1 MIPEETPLLDAES
14 MQVLV
19 VAYRARPGTV
29 SELADLLEPALVTR
43 LDPTLDALERA
54 GFLERIDDRLE
65 LESPYM
71 AFIAISRARM
81 ERLQTETARTVT
93 LMESLPHLIRNWDLG
108 EAKPGEDHPLVATI
122 VHGREERWALWRR
135 HLLDQKP
142 SRPSWVLPD
151 TSMLKDL
158 LTDGANAL
166 AATLQGG
173 AVRPRI
179 LVRPGS
185 HDEHADQELLLSAPG
200 LGIDVRVLD
209 RLPSWFYVDEDK
221 LAGLP
226 VTWGEAWP
234 SSILLVRTPPMIG
247 ALNLIFD
254 GLWNRAEPVS
264 KEPRGWEPVVRL
276 LAQGLTDEA
285 VARFLGLDVRT
296 VRRRV
301 AEAMSDLGATSR
313 FALGMAWAARN

>member
-1 MIPEETPLLDAES
+1 MIPEETPLLDEES

-19 VAYRARPGTV
+19 VAYRARPDTV
-29 SELADLLEPALVTR
+29 DELASLISPAHAQR
-43 LDPTLDALERA
+43 LDVTLLALERG
-54 GFLERIDDRLE
+54 GFLRRHDDRLE

-122 VHGREERWALWRR
+122 VHGRDERWAIWRR
-135 HLLDQKP
+135 HLLDEKP
-142 SRPSWVLPD
+142 ARPSWVLPD

-158 LTDGANAL
+158 LTEGAHAL

-179 LVRPGS
+179 LVRPGAH
-185 HDEHADQELLLSAPG
+185 HDHADQELLLSAPQ
-200 LGIDVRVLD
+200 LGIDIRVLD
-209 RLPSWFYVDEDK
+209 RLPSWFYVDENK

-226 VTWGEAWP
+226 VTWGEDWP
-234 SSILLVRTPPMIG
+234 SSILLVRTPPVIG

-254 GLWNRAEPVS
+254 SLWNRAEPVS
-264 KEPRGWEPVVRL
+264 KESRGWEPVVRL

-285 VARFLGLDVRT
+285 VARFLGMDVRT

-313 FALGMAWAARN
+313 FALGMAWGERN